1 MEERLQIVQKMGELT
16 SCIKA
21 MEDSFEVFK
30 EIDTELASSIQI
42 NYVIP
47 IDYKYPYGEARTVSK
62 EEKVQF
68 AIPDELREKT
78 VYSIRML
85 YEESMEK
92 YYQLLDECA
101 DKLRSVL

>member
-42 NYVIP
+42 NYE
-47 IDYKYPYGEARTVSK
+47 YPYGEARTVSK

-78 VYSIRML
+78 VDSIRML